1 MWSSR
6 TTASSRSR
14 RAERSPLRPRGLGCA
29 FVRWF
34 RPTAPLCRELARV
47 LPERPFSIEFWDGG
61 RVPATQLPAPTFFV
75 RGASAIGH
83 ALRAP
88 GPLGLGRAYVEGS
101 LETDDI
107 DGAFLV
113 IDDWVPPAISPREKA
128 RLLGALVLAALPG
141 GIPRRP
147 ATELL
152 LPGARHSPQRDAEA
166 IRYHYDVGNDF
177 FALFLDESM
186 TYSCALFSRGA
197 QTLAEA
203 QRAKLDMVAQKLELS
218 EGQRVLDVG
227 CGWGSFAIHAAR
239 EYGASVTGI
248 TLSPS
253 QAELA
258 RRMVADA
265 GVADRVEIRIAD
277 YRELAGEQYDA
288 IASIGMAEHVGQSQ
302 IDRYAQALYGVLK
315 PGGLVLNHAI
325 SLMRPEEDPLADE
338 FTMRYVF
345 PDGEPLLLSRVQL
358 AFERARFRTAHIE
371 GFMTDYA
378 VTLRHWHDRL
388 DQHAVE
394 AARLAGA
401 ERLRVWRLYLR
412 AARHG
417 FDVGYTSVYQL
428 KARKPA

>member
-1 MWSSR
+1 
-6 TTASSRSR
+6 
-14 RAERSPLRPRGLGCA
+14 
-29 FVRWF
+29 VRLF
-34 RPTAPLCRELARV
+34 RPTSPLCRELTRL

-61 RVPATQLPAPTFFV
+61 RVPATASGAPTFFA
-75 RGASAIGH
+75 RRASAIAH

-113 IDDWVPPAISPREKA
+113 VDDWAPPPIPPRDKA
-128 RLLGALVLAALPG
+128 RLLVALALAALPAG
-141 GIPRRP
+141 LPRRP

-152 LPGARHSPQRDAEA
+152 LPGVRHSPARDAEA

-203 QRAKLDMVAQKLELS
+203 QRAKLDLIAQKLELAP
-218 EGQRVLDVG
+218 GQRVLDVG

-239 EYGASVTGI
+239 EYGVTVTGI

-258 RRMVADA
+258 RGLVAKA
-265 GVADRVEIRIAD
+265 GLTERVEIRVAD
-277 YRELAGEQYDA
+277 YRDLAGEPYDA

-302 IDRYAQALYGVLK
+302 IDAYAHSLFGALK

-358 AFERARFRTAHIE
+358 AFERARFYTEHVE

-388 DQHAVE
+388 DEHLVE
-394 AARLAGA
+394 AECLAGP

-417 FDVGYTSVYQL
+417 FDVGYTAVYQL
-428 KARKPA
+428 KARRPP

>member
-1 MWSSR
+1 MRLLHPSAR
-6 TTASSRSR
+6 
-14 RAERSPLRPRGLGCA
+14 
-29 FVRWF
+29 
-34 RPTAPLCRELARV
+34 LCRELVRV

-61 RVPATQLPAPTFFV
+61 RVPATEPATPTFFV
-75 RGASAIGH
+75 RRASAIAH

-107 DGAFLV
+107 DGAFV
-113 IDDWVPPAISPREKA
+113 IVDDWVPPPIAPRDKL
-128 RLLGALVLAALPG
+128 RLLGALALAALPA

-147 ATELL
+147 STELL
-152 LPGARHSPQRDAEA
+152 LPGERHSPQRDAEA
-166 IRYHYDVGNDF
+166 IRYHYDVGNEF
-177 FALFLDESM
+177 FALFLDPSM
-186 TYSCALFSRGA
+186 TYSCGLFSRGA
-197 QTLAEA
+197 QTLEAA
-203 QRAKLDMVAQKLELS
+203 QRDKLDLIAQKLELTA
-218 EGQRVLDVG
+218 GQRVLDVG

-239 EYGASVTGI
+239 EYGVSVTGI

-258 RRMVADA
+258 RTLVADA

-277 YRELAGEQYDA
+277 YRELTGEPYDA

-302 IDRYAQALYGVLK
+302 IDTYARSLFRVLK
-315 PGGLVLNHAI
+315 PGGVVLNHAI
-325 SLMRPEEDPLADE
+325 SLMRPEEDPLADK

-345 PDGEPLLLSRVQL
+345 PDGEPLLLSRVAL
-358 AFERARFRTAHIE
+358 AFERARFYTEHVE

-388 DQHAVE
+388 DEHLEE
-394 AARLAGA
+394 AERLAGA

-417 FDVGYTSVYQL
+417 FDVGYTAVYQL
-428 KARKPA
+428 KARRPA

>member
-1 MWSSR
+1 MR
-6 TTASSRSR
+6 
-14 RAERSPLRPRGLGCA
+14 L
-29 FVRWF
+29 FH
-34 RPTAPLCRELARV
+34 PTARLCRELTRV

-61 RVPATQLPAPTFFV
+61 RVPATQPQTPTFFV
-75 RGASAIGH
+75 RRASAIAH

-113 IDDWVPPAISPREKA
+113 VDDWVPPPIAPRDKA
-128 RLLGALVLAALPG
+128 RLLGALVLAAVPA

-147 ATELL
+147 STELL
-152 LPGARHSPQRDAEA
+152 LPGALHSPERDAQA

-203 QRAKLDMVAQKLELS
+203 QHAKLDMIAQKLELAA
-218 EGQRVLDVG
+218 GQRVLDVG

-239 EYGASVTGI
+239 HYGVSVTGI
-248 TLSPS
+248 TLSPA

-258 RRMVADA
+258 RKLVADA
-265 GVADRVEIRIAD
+265 GVADRVEIRVAD
-277 YRELAGEQYDA
+277 YRELTDGPYDA
-288 IASIGMAEHVGQSQ
+288 IASVGMAEHVGQSQ
-302 IDRYAQALYGVLK
+302 IDIYASSLFRALR

-325 SLMRPEEDPLADE
+325 SLMRPEEDPLADK

-358 AFERARFRTAHIE
+358 AFERARFYTEHIE

-388 DQHAVE
+388 DEHHDE
-394 AARLAGA
+394 AERLAGA

-417 FDVGYTSVYQL
+417 FDVGYTAVYQL

>member
-1 MWSSR
+1 MR
-6 TTASSRSR
+6 
-14 RAERSPLRPRGLGCA
+14 L
-29 FVRWF
+29 F
-34 RPTAPLCRELARV
+34 RPSARLCRELERV

-61 RVPATQLPAPTFFV
+61 RVPATVTPAPTFYV
-75 RGASAIGH
+75 RRASAIAH

-107 DGAFLV
+107 DGAFLIV
-113 IDDWVPPAISPREKA
+113 DDWVPPAITGADRR
-128 RLLGALVLAALPG
+128 RLLGALLIAALPA

-147 ATELL
+147 STELL
-152 LPGARHSPQRDAEA
+152 LRGERHSPERDAEA
-166 IRYHYDVGNDF
+166 IRYHYDVGNEF

-197 QTLAEA
+197 QTLGEA
-203 QRAKLDMVAQKLELS
+203 QRAKLELIAQKLELQA
-218 EGQRVLDVG
+218 GQRVLDVG
-227 CGWGSFAIHAAR
+227 CGWGSFAIHAALHH
-239 EYGASVTGI
+239 GVSVTGI

-258 RRMVADA
+258 RRRVEEA

-277 YRELAGEQYDA
+277 YRELEGEPFDA
-288 IASIGMAEHVGQSQ
+288 IASIGMAEHVGQAQ
-302 IDRYAQALYGVLK
+302 VDAYAGSLFGVLK
-315 PGGLVLNHAI
+315 PGGLLLNHAI
-325 SLMRPEEDPLADE
+325 SLMRPEEDPLADK

-358 AFERARFRTAHIE
+358 ALERAHFYTEHVE

-388 DQHAVE
+388 DEHLEE
-394 AARLAGA
+394 AERLAGP

-417 FDVGYTSVYQL
+417 FDVGYTAVYQI
-428 KARKPA
+428 KARKPAAVARLQAPAAASDVSGRE

>member
-1 MWSSR
+1 M
-6 TTASSRSR
+6 
-14 RAERSPLRPRGLGCA
+14 
-29 FVRWF
+29 VRLF
-34 RPTAPLCRELARV
+34 HPSARLCRELTRL

-61 RVPATQLPAPTFFV
+61 RVSATQPRSPTFFV
-75 RGASAIGH
+75 RRASAIAH

-113 IDDWVPPAISPREKA
+113 VDDWVPPPISTREKA
-128 RLLGALVLAALPG
+128 RLLGALALAALPAG
-141 GIPRRP
+141 LPRRP
-147 ATELL
+147 SSEFLV
-152 LPGARHSPQRDAEA
+152 PGARHSPERDAQA
-166 IRYHYDVGNDF
+166 VRYHYDVGNEF

-197 QTLAEA
+197 QTLEEA
-203 QRAKLDMVAQKLELS
+203 QRAKLDLVARKLELS
-218 EGQRVLDVG
+218 AGQRVLDVG

-239 EYGASVTGI
+239 EYGVTVTGI

-258 RRMVADA
+258 RRLVAQA

-277 YRELAGEQYDA
+277 YRELTDEPYDA

-302 IDRYAQALYGVLK
+302 IDAYARSLFRAVK

-358 AFERARFRTAHIE
+358 AFERAHFYTEHVE

-378 VTLRHWHDRL
+378 VTLRHWHDSL
-388 DQHAVE
+388 DEHLEE
-394 AARLAGA
+394 AERLAGA
-401 ERLRVWRLYLR
+401 QRLRIWRLYLR

-417 FDVGYTSVYQL
+417 FDVGYTAVYQL
-428 KARKPA
+428 KARRPA

>member
-1 MWSSR
+1 MRLLRPSSR
-6 TTASSRSR
+6 LA
-14 RAERSPLRPRGLGCA
+14 G
-29 FVRWF
+29 
-34 RPTAPLCRELARV
+34 ELIRV

-61 RVPATQLPAPTFFV
+61 LVPATQPSAPTFYV
-75 RGASAIGH
+75 RRASAIAH

-113 IDDWVPPAISPREKA
+113 VDDWVPPKISGADRR
-128 RLLGALVLAALPG
+128 RLLVALLIAALPAG
-141 GIPRRP
+141 VPRRP

-152 LPGARHSPQRDAEA
+152 LAGDLHSPARDAAA
-166 IRYHYDVGNDF
+166 IRYHYDVGNEF

-197 QTLAEA
+197 QTLAQA
-203 QRAKLDMVAQKLELS
+203 QRDKLELIAQKLEL
-218 EGQRVLDVG
+218 EPGQRVLDVG

-239 EYGASVTGI
+239 EHGVSVTGI
-248 TLSPS
+248 TLSQS

-258 RRMVADA
+258 RKRVQEA
-265 GVADRVEIRIAD
+265 GLAERVEIRLAD
-277 YRELAGEQYDA
+277 YRELIDGPYDA
-288 IASIGMAEHVGQSQ
+288 IASIGMAEHVGESQ
-302 IDRYAQALYGVLK
+302 IDGYARSLFRVLK

-325 SLMRPEEDPLADE
+325 SLMRPEEDPLADK

-358 AFERARFRTAHIE
+358 AFERARFYTEHVE
-371 GFMTDYA
+371 GFMSDYA
-378 VTLRHWHDRL
+378 ITLRHWHDNL
-388 DQHAVE
+388 DRHLEE
-394 AARLAGA
+394 AERLAGP

-417 FDVGYTSVYQL
+417 FDVGYTAVYQL
-428 KARKPA
+428 KARRPG

>member
-1 MWSSR
+1 MR
-6 TTASSRSR
+6 
-14 RAERSPLRPRGLGCA
+14 L
-29 FVRWF
+29 F
-34 RPTAPLCRELARV
+34 RPTARLCRELAR
-47 LPERPFSIEFWDGG
+47 LFPERPFSIEFWDGG
-61 RVPATQLPAPTFFV
+61 RVPATEPQMPTFFV
-75 RGASAIGH
+75 RRASAIAH

-88 GPLGLGRAYVEGS
+88 GPLGMGRAYVEGS

-113 IDDWVPPAISPREKA
+113 VDDWVPPRIAPRDRA
-128 RLLGALVLAALPG
+128 RLLGALAVAALRA

-152 LPGARHSPQRDAEA
+152 LLGERHSPERDAEA
-166 IRYHYDVGNDF
+166 IRYHYDVGNEF
-177 FALFLDESM
+177 FALFLDRSM

-197 QTLAEA
+197 ETLEDA
-203 QRAKLDMVAQKLELS
+203 QRAKLDLIAQKLELS
-218 EGQRVLDVG
+218 PGQRVLDVG

-239 EYGASVTGI
+239 EYGVRVTGI

-258 RRMVADA
+258 RTMVSDA

-277 YRELAGEQYDA
+277 YRELTGEPFDA

-302 IDRYAQALYGVLK
+302 IDVYARSLARVLK

-325 SLMRPEEDPLADE
+325 SLMRPEEDPLADK

-358 AFERARFRTAHIE
+358 AFERAHFYTEHVE

-378 VTLRHWHDRL
+378 MTLRDWHDRL
-388 DQHAVE
+388 DEHLEE
-394 AARLAGA
+394 AERLAGP

-417 FDVGYTSVYQL
+417 FDVGYTAVYQL

>member
-1 MWSSR
+1 MR
-6 TTASSRSR
+6 L
-14 RAERSPLRPRGLGCA
+14 LRPTSR
-29 FVRWF
+29 
-34 RPTAPLCRELARV
+34 LCRELTRV
-47 LPERPFSIEFWDGG
+47 LPQRPFSIEFWDGG
-61 RVPATQLPAPTFFV
+61 LVPATTSGAPTFYV
-75 RGASAIGH
+75 RRASAIAH
-83 ALRAP
+83 ALRSP

-107 DGAFLV
+107 DGAFLIV
-113 IDDWVPPAISPREKA
+113 DDWVPPAISGADKR
-128 RLLGALVLAALPG
+128 RLLAALALAALPG

-147 ATELL
+147 STELL
-152 LPGARHSPQRDAEA
+152 LAGERHSPQRDAEA
-166 IRYHYDVGNDF
+166 IRYHYDVGNEF
-177 FALFLDESM
+177 FALFLDPSM

-197 QTLAEA
+197 QTLEEA
-203 QRAKLDMVAQKLELS
+203 QHAKLDLIAGKLELQA
-218 EGQRVLDVG
+218 GQRVLDVG

-239 EYGASVTGI
+239 EYGVYVTGI

-258 RRMVADA
+258 RELVSAA

-277 YRELAGEQYDA
+277 YRELAGEPYDA
-288 IASIGMAEHVGQSQ
+288 IASIGMAEHVGQSR
-302 IDRYAQALYGVLK
+302 IDEYARSLDRVLK
-315 PGGLVLNHAI
+315 PGGVLLNHAI
-325 SLMRPEEDPLADE
+325 SLMRPEEDPLADK

-358 AFERARFRTAHIE
+358 AFERAHLRTEHIE

-388 DQHAVE
+388 DEHLEE
-394 AARLAGA
+394 AERIAGA
-401 ERLRVWRLYLR
+401 QRLRVWRLYLR

-428 KARKPA
+428 KARKDAV

>member
-1 MWSSR
+1 MRLFHPSAR
-6 TTASSRSR
+6 
-14 RAERSPLRPRGLGCA
+14 
-29 FVRWF
+29 
-34 RPTAPLCRELARV
+34 LCRELARV
-47 LPERPFSIEFWDGG
+47 LPDRPFSIEFWDGG
-61 RVPATQLPAPTFFV
+61 LVPATEPGTPTFFV
-75 RGASAIGH
+75 RRASAIAH

-113 IDDWVPPAISPREKA
+113 VDDWVPPPISRADKR
-128 RLLGALVLAALPG
+128 RLILALLTAALPAG
-141 GIPRRP
+141 VPRRP
-147 ATELL
+147 STELL
-152 LPGARHSPQRDAEA
+152 LAGERHSPQRDAEA

-197 QTLAEA
+197 QTLEEA
-203 QRAKLDMVAQKLELS
+203 QHAKLDLIAQKLELQV
-218 EGQRVLDVG
+218 GQRVLDVG

-239 EYGASVTGI
+239 HYGVSVTGI
-248 TLSPS
+248 TLSQS

-258 RRMVADA
+258 RERVRAA
-265 GVADRVEIRIAD
+265 GLQDRVEIRIAD
-277 YRELAGEQYDA
+277 YRELTGEPFDA

-302 IDRYAQALYGVLK
+302 IDAYARSLFRVLK
-315 PGGLVLNHAI
+315 PGGVVLNHAI
-325 SLMRPEEDPLADE
+325 SLMRPEEDPLADK

-358 AFERARFRTAHIE
+358 AFERARFYTEHVE

-388 DQHAVE
+388 DQNLDQAQ
-394 AARLAGA
+394 RLAGP

-417 FDVGYTSVYQL
+417 FDVGYTAVYQL
-428 KARKPA
+428 KARKSQGRSAPQSGRE

>member
-1 MWSSR
+1 MR
-6 TTASSRSR
+6 V
-14 RAERSPLRPRGLGCA
+14 
-29 FVRWF
+29 FH
-34 RPTAPLCRELARV
+34 PTARLCREFARV
-47 LPERPFSIEFWDGG
+47 FPARPFSIEFWDGG
-61 RVPATQLPAPTFFV
+61 RVPATQFPAPTFFV
-75 RGASAIGH
+75 RSARAIGH

-88 GPLGLGRAYVEGS
+88 GPLGLGRAYVEGA

-113 IDDWVPPAISPREKA
+113 VDDWVPPAITAKDKA
-128 RLLGALVLAALPG
+128 RLVAALALAALPG
-141 GIPRRP
+141 GIPKRP

-152 LPGARHSPQRDAEA
+152 LPGQRHSKERDAEA

-177 FALFLDESM
+177 FALFLDPSM
-186 TYSCALFSRGA
+186 TYSCALFSHGA
-197 QTLAEA
+197 ETLEEA
-203 QRAKLDMVAQKLELS
+203 QQAKLAMVARKLELQP
-218 EGQRVLDVG
+218 GQRVLDVG

-239 EYGASVTGI
+239 ECGATVTGI

-258 RRMVADA
+258 RARVQEA

-277 YRELAGEQYDA
+277 YRELDGEPFDA
-288 IASIGMAEHVGQSQ
+288 IASIGMAEHVGQTQ
-302 IDRYAQALYGVLK
+302 IDAYAQSLFRVLK
-315 PGGLVLNHAI
+315 PGGVVLNHAI
-325 SLMRPEEDPLADE
+325 SLMRPEEDPLADK

-358 AFERARFRTAHIE
+358 AFERAHFYTEHVE

-378 VTLRHWHDRL
+378 MTLRHWHDRL
-388 DQHAVE
+388 DERLDE
-394 AARLAGA
+394 AERLAGK

-417 FDVGYTSVYQL
+417 FEVGYTAVYQI
-428 KARKPA
+428 KARRPA

>member
-1 MWSSR
+1 MR
-6 TTASSRSR
+6 
-14 RAERSPLRPRGLGCA
+14 L
-29 FVRWF
+29 F
-34 RPTAPLCRELARV
+34 RPSARLCRELERV

-61 RVPATQLPAPTFFV
+61 RVPATVAAAPTFYV
-75 RGASAIGH
+75 RRASAIAH

-113 IDDWVPPAISPREKA
+113 VDDWVPPPITGADRR
-128 RLLGALVLAALPG
+128 RLLAALLLAALPA

-152 LPGARHSPQRDAEA
+152 LAGDLHSPERDAAA
-166 IRYHYDVGNDF
+166 IRYHYDVGNEF

-203 QRAKLDMVAQKLELS
+203 QRAKLELIAQKLELQA
-218 EGQRVLDVG
+218 GQRVLDVG
-227 CGWGSFAIHAAR
+227 CGWGSFAIHVAR
-239 EYGASVTGI
+239 HHGVSVTGI

-258 RRMVADA
+258 RRLVAEA
-265 GVADRVEIRIAD
+265 GVADRVEILIAD
-277 YRELAGEQYDA
+277 YRELEGEPYDA

-302 IDRYAQALYGVLK
+302 IDDYARSLFGVLK
-315 PGGLVLNHAI
+315 PGGLLLNHAI
-325 SLMRPEEDPLADE
+325 SLMRPEEDPLADK

-358 AFERARFRTAHIE
+358 ALERARFRTEHVE

-388 DQHAVE
+388 DEHLEE
-394 AARLAGA
+394 AERLAGP

-417 FDVGYTSVYQL
+417 FDVGYTSVYQI
-428 KARKPA
+428 KARKPAAVARLQAPAAASDVSGRE

>member
-1 MWSSR
+1 MRLLHPSAR
-6 TTASSRSR
+6 
-14 RAERSPLRPRGLGCA
+14 
-29 FVRWF
+29 
-34 RPTAPLCRELARV
+34 LCRELVRV

-61 RVPATQLPAPTFFV
+61 RVPATEPATPTFFV
-75 RGASAIGH
+75 RRASAIAH

-101 LETDDI
+101 LETDDM
-107 DGAFLV
+107 DGAFV
-113 IDDWVPPAISPREKA
+113 IVDDWVPPPIAPRDKL
-128 RLLGALVLAALPG
+128 RLLGALALAALPA

-147 ATELL
+147 STELL
-152 LPGARHSPQRDAEA
+152 LPGERHSPQRDAEA
-166 IRYHYDVGNDF
+166 IRYHYDVGNEF
-177 FALFLDESM
+177 FALFLDPSM
-186 TYSCALFSRGA
+186 TYSCGLFSRGA
-197 QTLAEA
+197 QTLEAA
-203 QRAKLDMVAQKLELS
+203 QRAKLDLIAQKLELTA
-218 EGQRVLDVG
+218 GQRVLDVG

-239 EYGASVTGI
+239 EYGVSVTGI

-258 RRMVADA
+258 RTLVADA

-277 YRELAGEQYDA
+277 YRELTGEPYDA

-302 IDRYAQALYGVLK
+302 IDTYARSLFRVLK
-315 PGGLVLNHAI
+315 PGGVVLNHAI
-325 SLMRPEEDPLADE
+325 SLMRPEEDPLADK

-345 PDGEPLLLSRVQL
+345 PDGEPLLLSRVAL
-358 AFERARFRTAHIE
+358 AFERARFYTEHVE

-388 DQHAVE
+388 DEHLEE
-394 AARLAGA
+394 AERLAGA

-417 FDVGYTSVYQL
+417 FDVGYTAVYQL
-428 KARKPA
+428 KARRPA

>member
-1 MWSSR
+1 LTVR
-6 TTASSRSR
+6 VFHPTT
-14 RAERSPLRPRGLGCA
+14 
-29 FVRWF
+29 W
-34 RPTAPLCRELARV
+34 LCRELVRA

-61 RVPATQLPAPTFFV
+61 RVPATEPGAPTFFV
-75 RGASAIGH
+75 RRASAIAH
-83 ALRAP
+83 ALRAQ

-113 IDDWVPPAISPREKA
+113 IDDWAPPSIEPRQKA
-128 RLLGALVLAALPG
+128 RLLGALAVAALPA

-152 LPGARHSPQRDAEA
+152 LTGARHSRERDAEA
-166 IRYHYDVGNDF
+166 VRYHYDVGNEF

-197 QTLAEA
+197 QTLAGA
-203 QRAKLDMVAQKLELS
+203 QHAKLDLIAQKLELTP
-218 EGQRVLDVG
+218 GQRVLDVG

-239 EYGASVTGI
+239 EYGVNVTGI

-258 RRMVADA
+258 RRLVADA
-265 GVADRVEIRIAD
+265 GVGDRVEIRVAD
-277 YRELAGEQYDA
+277 YRDLTDEPFDA
-288 IASIGMAEHVGQSQ
+288 IASIGMAEHVGQTQ
-302 IDRYAQALYGVLK
+302 IDDYVGSLFRALK

-358 AFERARFRTAHIE
+358 AFERARFYTEHIE

-388 DQHAVE
+388 DEHPAE
-394 AARLAGA
+394 AERLVGA

-417 FDVGYTSVYQL
+417 FDVGYTAVYQL

>member
-1 MWSSR
+1 MR
-6 TTASSRSR
+6 LFHPTR
-14 RAERSPLRPRGLGCA
+14 R
-29 FVRWF
+29 
-34 RPTAPLCRELARV
+34 LCRELERV

-61 RVPATQLPAPTFFV
+61 RVPATSPQTPTFFV
-75 RGASAIGH
+75 RRASAIAH

-113 IDDWVPPAISPREKA
+113 VDDWVPPPISARDKG
-128 RLLGALVLAALPG
+128 RLLGALALAALPA

-152 LPGARHSPQRDAEA
+152 LAGELHTPERDAEA
-166 IRYHYDVGNDF
+166 IRYHYDVGNEF

-203 QRAKLDMVAQKLELS
+203 QRAKLDLIAQKLELKP
-218 EGQRVLDVG
+218 GQRVLDVG

-239 EYGASVTGI
+239 EYGATVTGI

-253 QAELA
+253 QAQLA
-258 RRMVADA
+258 RELVEAA

-277 YRELAGEQYDA
+277 YRELADEPYDA
-288 IASIGMAEHVGQSQ
+288 IASIGMAEHVGQAQ
-302 IDRYAQALYGVLK
+302 IDIYARSLFRVLK

-325 SLMRPEEDPLADE
+325 SLMRPEEDPLADK

-358 AFERARFRTAHIE
+358 AFERARFYTEHVE

-388 DQHAVE
+388 DEHPVE
-394 AARLAGA
+394 AERLAGP

-417 FDVGYTSVYQL
+417 FDVGYTAVYQL

>member
-1 MWSSR
+1 MLLFQPSAR
-6 TTASSRSR
+6 LT
-14 RAERSPLRPRGLGCA
+14 
-29 FVRWF
+29 
-34 RPTAPLCRELARV
+34 RELIRV

-61 RVPATQLPAPTFFV
+61 LVPATQPSAPTFYV
-75 RGASAIGH
+75 RRASAIAH

-107 DGAFLV
+107 DAAFLV
-113 IDDWVPPAISPREKA
+113 VDDWVPPTISGADRR
-128 RLLGALVLAALPG
+128 RLLGALLIAALPA

-152 LPGARHSPQRDAEA
+152 LAGDLHSPARDAEA
-166 IRYHYDVGNDF
+166 IRYHYDVGNEF

-186 TYSCALFSRGA
+186 TYSCAVFSRGA
-197 QTLAEA
+197 QTLAQA
-203 QRAKLDMVAQKLELS
+203 QHDKLELIAQKLELKP
-218 EGQRVLDVG
+218 GQRLLDVG

-239 EYGASVTGI
+239 EHGVSVTGI
-248 TLSPS
+248 TLSQS

-258 RRMVADA
+258 RQRIQEA
-265 GVADRVEIRIAD
+265 GLAERVEIRLAD
-277 YRELAGEQYDA
+277 YRELVDGPYDA
-288 IASIGMAEHVGQSQ
+288 IASIGMAEHVGESQ
-302 IDRYAQALYGVLK
+302 IDAYARSLFRVLK

-325 SLMRPEEDPLADE
+325 SLMRPEEDPLADK

-358 AFERARFRTAHIE
+358 AFERARFYTEHVE
-371 GFMTDYA
+371 GFMSDYA
-378 VTLRHWHDRL
+378 ITLRHWHDNL
-388 DQHAVE
+388 DQHLEE
-394 AARLAGA
+394 AERLAGP

-417 FDVGYTSVYQL
+417 FDVGYTAVYQL
-428 KARKPA
+428 KARRPG

>member
-1 MWSSR
+1 MR
-6 TTASSRSR
+6 
-14 RAERSPLRPRGLGCA
+14 L
-29 FVRWF
+29 FH
-34 RPTAPLCRELARV
+34 PTARLCRELARV

-61 RVPATQLPAPTFFV
+61 LVPATVSGSPTFFV
-75 RGASAIGH
+75 RRASAIAH

-113 IDDWVPPAISPREKA
+113 VDDWVPPEIGGADKR
-128 RLLGALVLAALPG
+128 RLLGALVIAALPA

-147 ATELL
+147 STELL
-152 LPGARHSPQRDAEA
+152 LAGELHSRRRDAEA

-177 FALFLDESM
+177 FALFLDPSM

-197 QTLAEA
+197 QTLEQA
-203 QRAKLDMVAQKLELS
+203 QLAKLELIAAKL
-218 EGQRVLDVG
+218 ELKPGQRVLDVG

-239 EYGASVTGI
+239 EHGVSVTGI

-258 RRMVADA
+258 RELVAKA

-277 YRELAGEQYDA
+277 YRELAGESFDA

-302 IDRYAQALYGVLK
+302 IDDYAKSLFGVLK
-315 PGGLVLNHAI
+315 PDGILLNHAI
-325 SLMRPEEDPLADE
+325 SLMRPEEDPLADK

-345 PDGEPLLLSRVQL
+345 PDGEPLLLSRIQL
-358 AFERARFRTAHIE
+358 AFERARFYTEHVE

-388 DQHAVE
+388 DEHLDE
-394 AARLAGA
+394 AERLAGA
-401 ERLRVWRLYLR
+401 ERLRIWRLYLR

-417 FDVGYTSVYQL
+417 FDVGYTSVYQI
-428 KARKPA
+428 KARKSPGRGR